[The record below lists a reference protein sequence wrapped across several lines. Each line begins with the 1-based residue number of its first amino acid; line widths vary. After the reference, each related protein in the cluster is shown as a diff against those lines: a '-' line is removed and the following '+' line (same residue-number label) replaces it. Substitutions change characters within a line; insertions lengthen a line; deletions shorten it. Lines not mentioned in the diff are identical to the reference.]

1 MFLTVSGYR
10 VKLVKVMNK
19 NHINNLL
26 QGYLNDSLTEKE
38 LRELLEIVR
47 NRSNN
52 AEIERIIDTA
62 IESDAY
68 PGLSDKAR
76 YDAYFSRIMK
86 DAGEKK
92 LLLLSESD
100 LSDKNNKRR
109 LTGWTRIAAAASI
122 LIMVTFGGL
131 WIVKNYISDHGKTV
145 ASSELPVTD
154 LGPGSNRALLTLGDG
169 TTIMLDSAGNGLLA
183 DQAGTQVVKVEDGRL
198 AYTSEGKR
206 KAEVV
211 YNTVTTP
218 RAGQYELILPDGSK
232 VWLNSESSIK
242 FPVSFIGSFRVVEIT
257 GEAFFEVAENYDMPF
272 RVKTAGITVEV
283 LGTSFN
289 LRAYADE
296 GSVNTT
302 LVEGSVQIASPV
314 YQTTIA
320 PGQMATADPTGQ
332 IQVENDVDI
341 EEIIAWKEGLFIFN
355 SETLEQIM
363 SQVSRWYDVK
373 IEYEGEITN
382 KTFSGIVSRYS
393 NVSQLLKIMEQA
405 GIRFVITEETIKV
418 ELQ

>member
-1 MFLTVSGYR
+1 
-10 VKLVKVMNK
+10 MNI
-19 NHINNLL
+19 NHIENLL
-26 QGYLNDSLTEKE
+26 QGYLNDSLTEEE
-38 LRELLEIVR
+38 LQEFLEIIR
-47 NRSNN
+47 NRGND
-52 AEIERIIDTA
+52 AEIEHVIDTA

-76 YDAYFSRIMK
+76 YDVYFSRIMK
-86 DAGEKK
+86 DAYEKK
-92 LLLLSESD
+92 LLRLSESG

-109 LTGWTRIAAAASI
+109 LTGWTRIAAAASVII
-122 LIMVTFGGL
+122 LVAFGSL
-131 WIVKNYISDHGKTV
+131 WTIKNYLSDNGKSV
-145 ASSELPVTD
+145 ASSAMPVTD
-154 LGPGSNRALLTLGDG
+154 LEPGSNRAILTLGDG

-183 DQAGTQVVKVEDGRL
+183 EQSGTQVVKVEDGRL

-206 KAEVV
+206 KADVI

-218 RAGQYELILPDGSK
+218 RAGQYVLILPDGSK

-257 GEAFFEVAENYDMPF
+257 GEAFFEVAENYEMPF

-320 PGQMATADPTGQ
+320 PGQMATADLNGQ
-332 IQVENDVDI
+332 ILVESDVDI

-355 SETLEQIM
+355 SATLEQIM
-363 SQVSRWYDVK
+363 NQVSRWYDVN
-373 IEYEGEITN
+373 IVYEGQITSR
-382 KTFSGIVSRYS
+382 TFSGMVNRYS

-405 GIRFVITEETIKV
+405 GIRFVITEDTIKV